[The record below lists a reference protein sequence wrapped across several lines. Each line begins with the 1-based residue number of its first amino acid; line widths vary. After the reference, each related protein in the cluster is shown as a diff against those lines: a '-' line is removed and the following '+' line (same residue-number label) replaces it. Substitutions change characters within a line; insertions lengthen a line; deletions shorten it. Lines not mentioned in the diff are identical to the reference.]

1 MHHAARGTCSN
12 PNSGF
17 CCLLQKKVV
26 EQLRKE
32 ILVKQDP
39 ESKLPVHGPP
49 GGGDHKLGSQPMGG
63 DNKQAGLLVS
73 PPVQPG
79 LPTGQLQQVTH
90 LERHTHPH
98 THCTFTHTLIQSVFT
113 HCQHTLRTHTHACTN
128 AHTHTLCIHTL
139 IHTHTLYSP
148 HSYAL
153 RSLAS
158 HTHAHTLFTQ
168 PLIFIHSLHPL
179 IHTRVH
185 IQTHTHT
192 QRNIPNVPSPRSPV
206 RH

>member
-73 PPVQPG
+73 PPVKPG

-128 AHTHTLCIHTL
+128 AHTHTL
-139 IHTHTLYSP
+139 YS
-148 HSYAL
+148 H
-153 RSLAS
+153 
-158 HTHAHTLFTQ
+158 
-168 PLIFIHSLHPL
+168 
-179 IHTRVH
+179 
-185 IQTHTHT
+185 THTHT
-192 QRNIPNVPSPRSPV
+192 HSVLTSLIRTP
-206 RH
+206 